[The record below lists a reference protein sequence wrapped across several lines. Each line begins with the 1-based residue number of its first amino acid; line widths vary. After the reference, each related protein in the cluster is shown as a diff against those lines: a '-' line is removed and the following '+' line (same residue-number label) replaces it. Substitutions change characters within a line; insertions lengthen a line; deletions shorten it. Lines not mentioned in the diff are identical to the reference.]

1 MRAAKNIFANIDKV
15 SIGLYALLMLFGWI
29 NIYASQYND
38 DSAMVI
44 DFSSRYGKQLFFICI
59 SSFVAFLILI
69 IDWKFFYSLSY
80 IFYVAIILLLIGVLF
95 KGGIT
100 GGATSWFEFGSFKF
114 QPSEFAKFTTALAL
128 AKYYNKL
135 NTKRKSLREKL
146 NTYAII
152 ILPFLLIILQN
163 DLGTALVYAGFILVL
178 YREGLSGNILI
189 FGLIIAILF
198 VVTLLVEKTILI
210 PFLAGIALIIFLLSR
225 RKKKELLLIMGIL
238 ITCISFIFSVDYIFN
253 DVMAPHQ
260 KKRIDILL
268 GKEFDPHGA
277 GYNLIQSK
285 IAIGSGGFSGKG
297 FLNGTQTRFDFVP
310 EQSTDFIFCTI
321 GEEWGF
327 LGSFFFI
334 SLFLSLLFR
343 VLFLAERQRSN
354 FSRIYGYS
362 VATILFMHFTI
373 NIGMTIGLLPV
384 IGIPLPFIS
393 YGGSSL
399 LGFTILFMH
408 FTINIGMTIGLLPVI
423 GIPLPF
429 ISYGGSSL
437 LGFTILLFIF
447 LNLDSYRLQILR

>member
-15 SIGLYALLMLFGWI
+15 SILLYAILMLFGWV
-29 NIYASQYND
+29 NIYASQYNED
-38 DSAMVI
+38 TAMAL
-44 DFSSRYGKQLFFICI
+44 DFSSRYGKQLLFIVI
-59 SSFVAFLILI
+59 ASFVAFLTLI
-69 IDWKFFYSLSY
+69 IDWKFYYSLSY
-80 IFYVAIILLLIGVLF
+80 LFYIAIILLLIGVLF
-95 KGGIT
+95 KGAIT
-100 GGATSWFEFGSFKF
+100 GGATSWYEFGSFKF

-128 AKYYNKL
+128 AKYYNSLHVKRISLQDKL
-135 NTKRKSLREKL
+135 K
-146 NTYAII
+146 TYAII

-163 DLGTALVYAGFILVL
+163 DLGTALVYAAFVLVL

-198 VVTLLVEKTILI
+198 VLTLVVEKTILLSTI
-210 PFLAGIALIIFLLSR
+210 SAIAVLIYLFSR
-225 RKKKELLLIMGIL
+225 RKKKELLLILGVL
-238 ITCISFIFSVDYIFN
+238 ITCTSFIFSVDYIFN
-253 DVMAPHQ
+253 DVLAPHQ
-260 KKRIDILL
+260 RKRINILL

-327 LGSFFFI
+327 LGSFFFMA
-334 SLFLSLLFR
+334 LFVGLLLR

-362 VATILFMHFTI
+362 VATILFMHLVI

-399 LGFTILFMH
+399 I
-408 FTINIGMTIGLLPVI
+408 
-423 GIPLPF
+423 
-429 ISYGGSSL
+429 
-437 LGFTILLFIF
+437 GFTILLFIF

>member
-15 SIGLYALLMLFGWI
+15 SILLYAILMLFGWI
-29 NIYASQYND
+29 NIYASQYNED
-38 DSAMVI
+38 TAFAL
-44 DFSSRYGKQLFFICI
+44 DFSTRYGKQMLFICI
-59 SSFVAFLILI
+59 ASFVAFLTLI
-69 IDWKFFYSLSY
+69 IDWKFYFSLSY
-80 IFYVAIILLLIGVLF
+80 LFYIAIILLLIGVLF

-100 GGATSWFEFGSFKF
+100 GGATSWFELGNFKF

-128 AKYYNKL
+128 AKYYNSLHVKRISLQDKL
-135 NTKRKSLREKL
+135 K
-146 NTYAII
+146 TYAII

-163 DLGTALVYAGFILVL
+163 DLGTALVYAAFVLVL

-198 VVTLLVEKTILI
+198 VLTLVVEKTILLSLI
-210 PFLAGIALIIFLLSR
+210 SAIAVLIYLFSR
-225 RKKKELLLIMGIL
+225 RKKKEFLLILGVL
-238 ITCISFIFSVDYIFN
+238 ITCTTFIFSVDYIFN
-253 DVMAPHQ
+253 DVLASHQ
-260 KKRIDILL
+260 RKRINILL

-327 LGSFFFI
+327 LGSLFFMA
-334 SLFLSLLFR
+334 LFVGLLFR

-362 VATILFMHFTI
+362 VATILFMHLVI

-399 LGFTILFMH
+399 I
-408 FTINIGMTIGLLPVI
+408 
-423 GIPLPF
+423 
-429 ISYGGSSL
+429 
-437 LGFTILLFIF
+437 GFTILLFIF

>member
-15 SIGLYALLMLFGWI
+15 SILLYATLILFGWA
-29 NIYASQYND
+29 NIYASQYNED
-38 DSAMVI
+38 TGMI
-44 DFSSRYGKQLFFICI
+44 LDFSARHGKQLLFIGI
-59 SSFVAFLILI
+59 ASFLAFLILI
-69 IDWKFFYSLSY
+69 IDWQFFYSLSY
-80 IFYVAIILLLIGVLF
+80 LFYIAIILLLIGVLF
-95 KGGIT
+95 RGVMT
-100 GGATSWFEFGSFKF
+100 GGATSWFELGSFKF
-114 QPSEFAKFTTALAL
+114 QPSEFAKFTTALVL
-128 AKYYNKL
+128 AKYYNTL
-135 NTKRKSLREKL
+135 HIKRISLRDKL
-146 NTYAII
+146 KTYAII

-163 DLGTALVYAGFILVL
+163 DLGTALVYSAFILVL

-189 FGLIIAILF
+189 FGIIIAILF
-198 VVTLLVEKTILI
+198 FLTLMIEKTMLI
-210 PFLAGIALIIFLLSR
+210 TSLSAIALLIYLLSR
-225 RKKKELLLIMGIL
+225 RKKKELLLILGVL
-238 ITCISFIFSVDYIFN
+238 ISCSAFIFTVDYIFN
-253 DVMAPHQ
+253 DVLAPHQ
-260 KKRIDILL
+260 KKRISILL

-285 IAIGSGGFSGKG
+285 IAIGSGGFGGKG

-327 LGSFFFI
+327 IG
-334 SLFLSLLFR
+334 SLFFMILFIGLLLR

-362 VATILFMHFTI
+362 VASILFIHF
-373 NIGMTIGLLPV
+373 V
-384 IGIPLPFIS
+384 
-393 YGGSSL
+393 
-399 LGFTILFMH
+399 
-408 FTINIGMTIGLLPVI
+408 INIGMTIGLLPVI